1 VSQPPAHRNIKLDVK
16 VMIYSF
22 CDISF
27 YISKIT
33 QSFEEKQHETSSGN
47 TKMKNT
53 TLLFAQTFFFNFM
66 QPSLD
71 TQTIFLFLFCV
82 MHNRDI

>member
-27 YISKIT
+27 YISTIT
-33 QSFEEKQHETSSGN
+33 PSFEEKQYETSSGE
-47 TKMKNT
+47 KK
-53 TLLFAQTFFFNFM
+53 
-66 QPSLD
+66 
-71 TQTIFLFLFCV
+71 
-82 MHNRDI
+82 